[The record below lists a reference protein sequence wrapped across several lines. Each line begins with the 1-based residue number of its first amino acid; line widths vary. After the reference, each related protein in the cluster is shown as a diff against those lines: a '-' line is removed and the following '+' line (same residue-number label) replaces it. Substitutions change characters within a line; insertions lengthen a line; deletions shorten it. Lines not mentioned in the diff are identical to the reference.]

1 MTPLK
6 DNKHSRRIR
15 AYLAAALNQKRRF
28 ALSSATLSQQQQQQ
42 QSSRF
47 VYQQEGLYILNATIG
62 HSTVYRLFLE
72 SIAMGHFRY
81 TDVNVTVECTPRWI
95 ASNQLLLPI
104 LILFSS
110 PLID

>member
-1 MTPLK
+1 MYPV
-6 DNKHSRRIR
+6 
-15 AYLAAALNQKRRF
+15 AALNQKRRF
-28 ALSSATLSQQQQQQ
+28 ALSSSFSQQQ

-81 TDVNVTVECTPRWI
+81 TDVNVTVECTLSRI
-95 ASNQLLLPI
+95 FNK
-104 LILFSS
+104 
-110 PLID
+110 